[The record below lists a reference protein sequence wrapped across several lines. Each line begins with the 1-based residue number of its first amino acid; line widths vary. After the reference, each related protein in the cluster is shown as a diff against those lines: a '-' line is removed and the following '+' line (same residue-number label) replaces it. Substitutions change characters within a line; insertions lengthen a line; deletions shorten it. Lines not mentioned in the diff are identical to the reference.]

1 MNSPTNSGPAAHAAG
16 PAPYATL
23 FVCTGNIARSASAEL
38 LARQRSP
45 EDSRLVFA
53 SAGTAAVV
61 GSPVAE
67 EVGAELRERGV
78 PFGEHRAQQLTG
90 EMIRHADIV
99 LAMEGHHRQWILDE
113 WPAAVGK
120 TFLLKHAA
128 RNLSAAHAPV
138 SGMTDPAV
146 WLRSHAAAA
155 ARGRHRRSLSQGKRS
170 RPPGRHGDS
179 GRDRRAA
186 PRAPPLGGR
195 HRTLIVTRA
204 VAGRGLSG

>member
-38 LARQRSP
+38 LARHRSP

-146 WLRSHAAAA
+146 WLRSHAAAGQPGDGIADPFRKGNEA
-155 ARGRHRRSLSQGKRS
+155 AR
-170 RPPGRHGDS
+170 
-179 GRDRRAA
+179 
-186 PRAPPLGGR
+186 
-195 HRTLIVTRA
+195 RA
-204 VAGRGLSG
+204 VTEIQDAIGELLPALHRWVDDTARSS